1 MMGAEIE
8 IEIELYGALS
18 LFKSQSPLILRANK
32 NIEIADLKE
41 ILFNNLKE
49 YDDGNLQNLIN
60 TCAFADDDRI
70 YPKDYKLNSSM
81 KLAILPP
88 VNGG

>member
-1 MMGAEIE
+1 MGAEIE

-70 YPKDYKLNSSM
+70 YPKDYKLNSSI

>member
-1 MMGAEIE
+1 MGDEIE
-8 IEIELYGALS
+8 IEIELYGAFS
-18 LFKSQSPLILRANK
+18 RFKSQSPFILRAK
-32 NIEIADLKE
+32 KDIEIADLKE
-41 ILFNNLKE
+41 IIFKKLQE

-60 TCAFADDDRI
+60 TCAFADDDKI
-70 YPKDYKLNSSM
+70 YPKDYKLQSSM

>member
-1 MMGAEIE
+1 MGDEIE
-8 IEIELYGALS
+8 IEIELYGAFS
-18 LFKSQSPLILRANK
+18 RFKSQSPFILRAK
-32 NIEIADLKE
+32 KDIEIADLKK
-41 ILFNNLKE
+41 ILFKKLQE

-60 TCAFADDDRI
+60 TCAFADDDKI
-70 YPKDYKLNSSM
+70 YPKDYKLQSSM

>member
-18 LFKSQSPLILRANK
+18 RFKSQSPLILSVSK

-70 YPKDYKLNSSM
+70 YPKDYKLNSSI

>member
-1 MMGAEIE
+1 MGTEIE

-18 LFKSQSPLILRANK
+18 HFKSQSPLILRACK

-49 YDDGNLQNLIN
+49 YDDGNLQNHIN